1 MHAWIGEY
9 IDGWIDGQ
17 KEKIKQDRLD
27 QTRIWYN
34 GREEKRRE
42 LYGVEQKVEQS
53 RIEKQ
58 NRIDRQVKR
67 YKHQEIKRQPDKQ
80 IERQTDRQIERERE
94 IERQKDRKIERNM
107 DRQRGRKVGRQ
118 IDSGQIDS
126 QIDIEADGQI
136 DRY

>member
-1 MHAWIGEY
+1 MDRWIERKDQ
-9 IDGWIDGQ
+9 IGQ
-17 KEKIKQDRLD
+17 TRLD

-42 LYGVEQKVEQS
+42 LYGVEQRVEQS

-80 IERQTDRQIERERE
+80 IERQTDRQIERER
-94 IERQKDRKIERNM
+94 QKDRKKNGQTERSEGRQA
-107 DRQRGRKVGRQ
+107 DRQW
-118 IDSGQIDS
+118 ID
-126 QIDIEADGQI
+126 
-136 DRY
+136 

>member
-1 MHAWIGEY
+1 MDRWIERKDQ
-9 IDGWIDGQ
+9 IGQ
-17 KEKIKQDRLD
+17 TRLD

-42 LYGVEQKVEQS
+42 LYGVEQRVEQS

-80 IERQTDRQIERERE
+80 IERQTDRQIERER
-94 IERQKDRKIERNM
+94 QKDRKIERKM

>member
-42 LYGVEQKVEQS
+42 LYGVEQRMEQS

-80 IERQTDRQIERERE
+80 IERQTDRQIERER
-94 IERQKDRKIERNM
+94 QKDRKIERKM

>member
-1 MHAWIGEY
+1 MDRWIERKDQ
-9 IDGWIDGQ
+9 IGQ
-17 KEKIKQDRLD
+17 TRLD

-42 LYGVEQKVEQS
+42 LYGVEQRVEQS

-80 IERQTDRQIERERE
+80 IERQTDRQIERER
-94 IERQKDRKIERNM
+94 QKDRKIERQIDRKIERKM

-126 QIDIEADGQI
+126 QINIEADGQI

>member
-1 MHAWIGEY
+1 MDRWIERKDQ
-9 IDGWIDGQ
+9 IGQ
-17 KEKIKQDRLD
+17 TRLD

-42 LYGVEQKVEQS
+42 LYGVEQRVEQS

-80 IERQTDRQIERERE
+80 IERQTDRQIERERDRK
-94 IERQKDRKIERNM
+94 IERQKDRKIERKM

>member
-1 MHAWIGEY
+1 MDRWIERKDQ
-9 IDGWIDGQ
+9 IGQ
-17 KEKIKQDRLD
+17 TRLD

-42 LYGVEQKVEQS
+42 LYGVEQRVEQS

-80 IERQTDRQIERERE
+80 IERQTDRQIERERDRK
-94 IERQKDRKIERNM
+94 IERQKDRQIERKM

>member
-1 MHAWIGEY
+1 MDRWIERKDQ
-9 IDGWIDGQ
+9 IGQ
-17 KEKIKQDRLD
+17 TRLD

-42 LYGVEQKVEQS
+42 LYGVEQRVEQS

-94 IERQKDRKIERNM
+94 IERQKDRKIERQKDRKKNGQTERSEGRQA
-107 DRQRGRKVGRQ
+107 DRQW
-118 IDSGQIDS
+118 ID
-126 QIDIEADGQI
+126 
-136 DRY
+136 

>member
-1 MHAWIGEY
+1 MDRWIERKDQ
-9 IDGWIDGQ
+9 IGQ
-17 KEKIKQDRLD
+17 TRLD

-42 LYGVEQKVEQS
+42 LYGVEQRVEQS

-80 IERQTDRQIERERE
+80 IERQTDRQIERERYRK
-94 IERQKDRKIERNM
+94 IERQKDRQIERKM

>member
-1 MHAWIGEY
+1 MDRWIERKDQ
-9 IDGWIDGQ
+9 IGQ
-17 KEKIKQDRLD
+17 TRLD
-27 QTRIWYN
+27 QTRIWHN

-42 LYGVEQKVEQS
+42 LYGVEQRVEQS

-80 IERQTDRQIERERE
+80 IERQTDRQIERER
-94 IERQKDRKIERNM
+94 QKDRKIERKM